1 MKLMSWM
8 ASPWQLVGLSLV
20 ALTAAGNARA
30 DDATDAQAAARDL
43 YGRMSARDRD
53 GVARYIPSDGFTELG
68 SGGAEV
74 HRLDMKAF
82 DRLFASDSKID
93 LRLINSEARTL
104 GDVAIVTGVR
114 EGGVIPAGQQ
124 PAPPAAGQPVTLIW
138 RRSDGR
144 WLLQHV
150 HLSRAER

>member
-8 ASPWQLVGLSLV
+8 TSPWQLVGLSVV
-20 ALTAAGNARA
+20 ALTAAGNAHA
-30 DDATDAQAAARDL
+30 DDAADAQTAARDL
-43 YGRMSARDRD
+43 YVRMSVRDRD

-82 DRLFASDSKID
+82 DRLFASDSRID
-93 LRLINSEARTL
+93 LRLNNAEARTL

-114 EGGVIPAGQQ
+114 EGS
-124 PAPPAAGQPVTLIW
+124 VT
-138 RRSDGR
+138 RQAS
-144 WLLQHV
+144 
-150 HLSRAER
+150 SRPRLRHISP